1 MSSFVANFDIDSK
14 SDMFSQDVKIAVNA
28 KAQEGKEF
36 SFQIKANSS
45 ESTTGS
51 NLKFEPT
58 MKGAGMA
65 RLGKAPVDMVVKLLK
80 DMKGTAIFV
89 NKYDKYP
96 KDLTAFNND
105 FMNKGKT
112 YYENKV
118 LPTLMTGGNKI
129 TSDVSTVI
137 DIQDIKRAVRHL
149 VLLNPGE
156 KPFHPEIGTGV
167 RAALF
172 QNFTA
177 PVKALLNSR
186 IQEQLRKYEPRI
198 EVTNVSMNDNIDNN
212 ELSCKIEF
220 KVRNAPQQTEEVDI
234 FLQRLR

>member
-1 MSSFVANFDIDSK
+1 MAATEYNTGFDDAQSVNNSPRDNFLYKDISLY
-14 SDMFSQDVKIAVNA
+14 FTRN
-28 KAQEGKEF
+28 
-36 SFQIKANSS
+36 
-45 ESTTGS
+45 
-51 NLKFEPT
+51 
-58 MKGAGMA
+58 
-65 RLGKAPVDMVVKLLK
+65 PV
-80 DMKGTAIFV
+80 
-89 NKYDKYP
+89 
-96 KDLTAFNND
+96 
-105 FMNKGKT
+105 
-112 YYENKV
+112 
-118 LPTLMTGGNKI
+118 
-129 TSDVSTVI
+129 TSDVSTVT

-177 PVKALLNSR
+177 PIKALLSSR

-198 EVTNVSMNDNIDNN
+198 EVTNVSFNDNIDNN

-220 KVRNAPQQTEEVDI
+220 NVRNAPQQTEEVDI

>member
-1 MSSFVANFDIDSK
+1 MAATEYNTGFDDAQSVNNSPRDNFIYKDISLY
-14 SDMFSQDVKIAVNA
+14 FTRN
-28 KAQEGKEF
+28 
-36 SFQIKANSS
+36 
-45 ESTTGS
+45 
-51 NLKFEPT
+51 
-58 MKGAGMA
+58 
-65 RLGKAPVDMVVKLLK
+65 PV
-80 DMKGTAIFV
+80 
-89 NKYDKYP
+89 
-96 KDLTAFNND
+96 
-105 FMNKGKT
+105 
-112 YYENKV
+112 
-118 LPTLMTGGNKI
+118 
-129 TSDVSTVI
+129 TSDVSTVT

-177 PVKALLNSR
+177 PIKALLSSR

-198 EVTNVSMNDNIDNN
+198 EVTNVSFNDNIDNN

-220 KVRNAPQQTEEVDI
+220 NVRNAPQQTEEVDI